1 MSMDELKQM
10 IVRCEEWPT
19 GLVSASDIATD
30 VGLPVDRVTALADSG
45 YWPHYRF
52 DGGAPMFKK
61 SESKAWA
68 ARNLMQRVPGKEPDF
83 AFKVIIQ
90 APQQMKTVPP
100 VSISNVKGLTE
111 LTHILYPPGVYFL
124 VENDEVV
131 YVGQSVNPMSRIGEH
146 LRSKAGKFDRVYFIP
161 VPQFMLDAVEG
172 GFIKLLSPRLNGN
185 PGPTAGE
192 FEQMAQ
198 QIHADLYFGQLVTP
212 NAEITAPKD
221 AG

>member
-1 MSMDELKQM
+1 MDELKQM
-10 IVRCEEWPT
+10 VVRCEEWPSL
-19 GLVSASDIATD
+19 LVSADDIAND
-30 VGLPVDRVTALADSG
+30 VGLPVERVTALADAG
-45 YWPHYRF
+45 YWPHYRL

-68 ARNLMQRVPGKEPDF
+68 ARNLMQRVPGSEADF
-83 AFKVIIQ
+83 NFKVIIQ
-90 APQQMKTVPP
+90 APKQMKTVPP

-131 YVGQSVNPMSRIGEH
+131 YVGQSINPMGRIGQH
-146 LRSKAGKFDRVYFIP
+146 LRSKAGKFDRVYFVP

-185 PGPTAGE
+185 PGPKSDE
-192 FEQMAQ
+192 FESMAR
-198 QIHADLYFGQLVTP
+198 QIHEELYADPLATP
-212 NAEITAPKD
+212 NDHK
-221 AG
+221 